1 MDCYSGAK
9 ISQLFLDLQ
18 KKLGKISSVLITY
31 DTMILSTTIPLWKQ
45 RFSSYH
51 RSQATQG
58 MVSTGWVR
66 GPR

>member
-31 DTMILSTTIPLWKQ
+31 DTMILSTTIPL
-45 RFSSYH
+45 
-51 RSQATQG
+51 
-58 MVSTGWVR
+58 
-66 GPR
+66 